1 MNVVFLTH
9 YSDLYGANLGL
20 INLIDGLKKYNI
32 NCHVIFP
39 KKGKIGKE
47 LKLRNIPFAMIPI
60 ECWIDMPRRS
70 KNPSKKIYWK
80 LQRLLKNIQLIPELT
95 KVIKTWEADIIY
107 TNSAVIN
114 IGLVVAKLLKI
125 PHIWHIKEFVDR
137 DYNFKFDWGKKLFQY
152 SVKNS
157 EAVITMSQA
166 LTDYHFKEIS
176 IPSLHIIYDGIA
188 FQSNFDD
195 WYQLSHPYPFD
206 ENQVYTFA
214 LVGKIYPQKGHEI
227 AIKAIKILAKQYQN
241 IRLIIVGSGEK
252 NYETYLKQLTN
263 ELQISDKVE
272 FWGYLNDPF
281 KAYFASDAVLM
292 CSASEGMGRV
302 TIEAMATCRPVIGYD
317 NAGTSELIEHEVTGL
332 LYQNN
337 EPETLAVCMENFIDN
352 VSWSQGL
359 GQNGWKIAKE
369 KYSIENF
376 VQQVY
381 QVLSSLE
388 RKS

>member
-1 MNVVFLTH
+1 MNVVFFTH

-20 INLIDGLKKYNI
+20 INLIDGLKKYQI
-32 NCHVIFP
+32 NCHVIIP

-47 LKLRNIPFAMIPI
+47 LRKRNVPFTIIPI
-60 ECWIDMPRRS
+60 ECWIDLPKRGN
-70 KNPSKKIYWK
+70 NPNKKFYWK
-80 LQRLLKNIQLIPELT
+80 LKRLVKNIQLIPQLT
-95 KVIKTWEADIIY
+95 KIIKTWQADIIY
-107 TNSAVIN
+107 SNSAVIN
-114 IGLVVAKLLKI
+114 IGFVVAKILKI
-125 PHIWHIKEFVDR
+125 PHIWHIKEFVDL
-137 DYNFKFDWGKKLFQY
+137 DYNFQFDWGKKFFQY

-166 LTDYHFKEIS
+166 LTAYHFKNIS
-176 IPSLHIIYDGIA
+176 IPSIQVIYDGIA
-188 FQSNFDD
+188 FQSSFDH

-206 ENQVYTFA
+206 KHQIYTFA

-227 AIKAIKILAKQYQN
+227 AIKAMAILAKTYQN

-252 NYETYLKQLTN
+252 SYENYLHKLTH
-263 ELQISDKVE
+263 ELQITDKVE

-292 CSASEGMGRV
+292 CSSSEGMGRV
-302 TIEAMATCRPVIGYD
+302 TIEAMATCRPVIGYN
-317 NAGTSELIEHEVTGL
+317 NAGTSELIENESTGL

-337 EPETLAVCMENFIDN
+337 EPEALAVCMERFVDN
-352 VSWSQGL
+352 VSWSQEL
-359 GQNGWKIAKE
+359 GKNGWKVAKQ

-381 QVLSSLE
+381 QVLSSLQT
-388 RKS
+388 KS